1 MIFSISH
8 DLLLILL
15 SLIFNLVKLF
25 TDQVLGFLNS
35 SFHIFHAWEDVS
47 VVNHSGSLC
56 AWVHEEDEEAKFKEE
71 VEWDECKNEAG
82 PLVDDIKKTEHDPIG
97 EPLLIIV
104 TTITL

>member
-1 MIFSISH
+1 M
-8 DLLLILL
+8 
-15 SLIFNLVKLF
+15 
-25 TDQVLGFLNS
+25 

-47 VVNHSGSLC
+47 VVNHSGSLR

-97 EPLLIIV
+97 EPLLIIFTTV
-104 TTITL
+104 TLQCNKAHEAWVGNSDCACDVT

>member
-1 MIFSISH
+1 M
-8 DLLLILL
+8 
-15 SLIFNLVKLF
+15 
-25 TDQVLGFLNS
+25 
-35 SFHIFHAWEDVS
+35 
-47 VVNHSGSLC
+47 
-56 AWVHEEDEEAKFKEE
+56 HEEDEEAKFKEE